1 MPTINPRVTVTL
13 KPEQFEVLSRLSAAR
28 GVSMSS
34 IISELWD
41 VSAPV
46 MARIAHLLE
55 EAKGAQQSAKE
66 GIREATE
73 AALEIVAPQAAQ
85 VMVNFDLFEEQV
97 LQKIADG
104 RGAGGDTRRAATG
117 GAAGAKPPSSNTGVR
132 FSEPNRNKHLRKA
145 KKP

>member
-34 IISELWD
+34 ILSELWE

-46 MARIAHLLE
+46 MARVANLLE
-55 EAKGAQQSAKE
+55 EAKGAQQSAKD

-85 VMVNFDLFEEQV
+85 VMVNFDLFEEQA

-104 RGAGGDTRRAATG
+104 RGGDGATA
-117 GAAGAKPPSSNTGVR
+117 AAGRGRTGTGSPPSSNTGVR
-132 FSEPNRNKHLRKA
+132 FSEPNKIKHIRKA

>member
-13 KPEQFEVLSRLSAAR
+13 KAEQFEVLSRLAAAQ

-34 IISELWD
+34 ILAELWE

-46 MARIAHLLE
+46 MARIANLLE
-55 EAKGAQQSAKE
+55 EAKGAQQSAKD

-97 LQKIADG
+97 LQKIAEG
-104 RGAGGDTRRAATG
+104 KRGAGATA
-117 GAAGAKPPSSNTGVR
+117 AAGRGRAGSAQPPSSNTGVR
-132 FSEPNRNKHLRKA
+132 FSEPNQIKHIRKA